1 MAVNTISVPKVVLL
15 SLARIYAIDLLREL
29 LLLFTGKRSMRKDQ
43 FKVIIG
49 VLPPF
54 LYTYVY
60 SVELNSFSLH
70 DCIILCL
77 LWSDMYFTR
86 FVGYMLCSVSC
97 MAY

>member
-1 MAVNTISVPKVVLL
+1 
-15 SLARIYAIDLLREL
+15 
-29 LLLFTGKRSMRKDQ
+29 MRKDQ

-86 FVGYMLCSVSC
+86 FLAICCVALVAWLTDYAKPAPIFTG
-97 MAY
+97 A

>member
-1 MAVNTISVPKVVLL
+1 VFSGSEHDFGAL
-15 SLARIYAIDLLREL
+15 SSPFIIARIYAMDLLREL
-29 LLLFTGKRSMRKDQ
+29 LLLFTGKRSMKKDQ

-70 DCIILCL
+70 DCI
-77 LWSDMYFTR
+77 MYFTR
-86 FVGYMLCSVSC
+86 FFGYMLCSVSC